1 MLYFLLAFLTS
12 RSPLL
17 VIHLLHKIE
26 KKTLALG
33 VMLSVFF
40 LANFCTMTTTKKKWG
55 GELKA
60 QRVFSEKNG
69 PKSPHLEVKKI

>member
-1 MLYFLLAFLTS
+1 MIYFLLAFLTS

-40 LANFCTMTTTKKKWG
+40 LAKLLHHDNNNKKSG
-55 GELKA
+55 VG
-60 QRVFSEKNG
+60 S
-69 PKSPHLEVKKI
+69 

>member
-1 MLYFLLAFLTS
+1 MIYFLLAFLTS

-40 LANFCTMTTTKKKWG
+40 LANFYTMTTTKKKVGWG
-55 GELKA
+55 AKGTKG
-60 QRVFSEKNG
+60 FF
-69 PKSPHLEVKKI
+69 